1 MLIWTS
7 IGKEVR
13 EGGEKNILTATWRN
27 DIYICI
33 KRNDVT
39 SSQDIE
45 EIKKYEVKIK
55 NKMKTTDK
63 KIENI

>member
-1 MLIWTS
+1 MN
-7 IGKEVR
+7 IGKKRYKVR
-13 EGGEKNILTATWRN
+13 GRKEYINCNVTKWY
-27 DIYICI
+27 IYICI

-55 NKMKTTDK
+55 TKMNTTGK
-63 KIENI
+63 SIEISKE